1 MNCYIPLGEVLTLKF
16 SCIVADPPWPMPE
29 TGPRTSRSAK
39 HHGQYMAKGG
49 RVVNSHWW
57 ENFEGKTTK
66 IPYPTMTIDE
76 IKRLRIP
83 SAQDAHLYLWTVNR
97 HIEDAYSVAR
107 AWGFKPSTLLVWAKT
122 PMGIGFGGSY
132 CNSAEF
138 CLFCR
143 KGILKSRHRIDSTWW
158 HWSRPYINGHIAHS
172 AKPEAFQ
179 DMVEMVSPGP
189 YLELFARR
197 HRLGWTVWGNEVV
210 SGIDLGFSLPSR
222 I

>member
-1 MNCYIPLGEVLTLKF
+1 MIGYIPLGEVLTLKF
-16 SCIVADPPWPMPE
+16 NCIVADPPWPMPD
-29 TGPRTSRSAK
+29 TGKQTSGSRTHTGK
-39 HHGQYMAKGG
+39 YEAKGG
-49 RVVNSHWW
+49 RIVNVDWW
-57 ENFEGKTTK
+57 KRLDGKKVK
-66 IPYPTMTIDE
+66 IPYQTMTIDE
-76 IKRLRIP
+76 IKALTIP
-83 SAQDAHLYLWTVNR
+83 SAKDAHLYLWTVNR
-97 HIEDAYSVAR
+97 HVENAYGVAR

-122 PMGIGFGGSY
+122 PMGIGFGGTY

-143 KGILKSRHRIDSTWW
+143 KGTLKAKRRIDSTWW
-158 HWSRPYINGHIAHS
+158 QWSRPYINGHIAHS
-172 AKPEAFQ
+172 TKPEAFQ

-210 SGIDLGFSLPSR
+210 SGIDLGFSSPSG